1 MSREDLKTNGEA
13 NIEGHSAAIDAKP
26 SDARVV
32 ALQERGE
39 KEIVTSDKRKLLVRI
54 IQSKCMGA
62 ESCVTVAPTV
72 FSLDPNQL
80 GLFRRGREPLGLRSV
95 VEGSAN
101 TETVVLAAMSC
112 PFKAIYVRD
121 VNSGEELV
129 GEPW

>member
-1 MSREDLKTNGEA
+1 MENLETNRKE
-13 NIEGHSAAIDAKP
+13 NIEGRSAVLDTKR

-62 ESCVTVAPTV
+62 EGCVTVAPTV

-80 GLFRRGREPLGLRSV
+80 GLFRKGKEPLGVRSV
-95 VEGSAN
+95 VEGSVN
-101 TETVVLAAMSC
+101 TETVILAAKSC
-112 PFKAIYVRD
+112 PYKAIYVED
-121 VNSGEELV
+121 IVSMEELA
-129 GEPW
+129 GDPW